1 MQLTKLS
8 STAIAALLTT
18 TICAIPYG
26 ALAREQKEKPA
37 GIHQETAMPG
47 MERSTHARPATVQVQ
62 ISTTQGELIAGKE
75 IPALLTLT
83 DAQGQPVTFDNL
95 QTAHTKKIHL
105 LIIDESLTDYHHEHP
120 VPTGK
125 PGEYSFTFRPKNG
138 GSYVVFAD
146 LLPTATGKQ
155 EYAKTQV
162 EVQGDKKSLDEAA
175 GTTAIVDGYRF
186 DLSAEGGNSLRLGE
200 SKLVKVKVTK
210 PDGQPADILEP
221 VMGAF
226 AHGVGFPSDRSS
238 VVHVHPMGVEPEK
251 ESERGGP
258 DLSFHIIPDKE
269 GYMKFYVQV
278 QIDGRDRFAGFG
290 FNVEKEEPTT
300 APAMTT
306 TTAQLSDEQNKF
318 LNQYESIHTALAADD
333 FTAAKKAA
341 QEMTTLNKGQKM
353 AAGNIAG
360 SESIKSAREA
370 FKTLSAEAVKI
381 VSNESGYFVMACPM
395 VENGKWIQTTKKV
408 SNPYLGGAMPSCG
421 SVVK

>member
-1 MQLTKLS
+1 M
-8 STAIAALLTT
+8 
-18 TICAIPYG
+18 
-26 ALAREQKEKPA
+26 
-37 GIHQETAMPG
+37 AMPG
-47 MERSTHARPATVQVQ
+47 MEHSIHASPATIKVQ
-62 ISTTQGELIAGKE
+62 ISTAPGELIAGKE

-138 GSYVVFAD
+138 GNYIVFAD
-146 LLPTATGKQ
+146 LLPIATGKQ
-155 EYAKTQV
+155 EYAKTEV
-162 EVQGDKKSLDEAA
+162 EVKGDKKPLNESA
-175 GTTAIVDGYRF
+175 GITAMVDGYRF
-186 DLSAEGGNSLRLGE
+186 DLSAEGGNTLRAGE
-200 SKLVKVKVTK
+200 AKLIKVKVTK

-258 DLSFHIIPDKE
+258 DLSFHLIPEKE

-290 FNVEKEEPTT
+290 FKVEKEEPET
-300 APAMTT
+300 APAMATT
-306 TTAQLSDEQNKF
+306 TSHLSDEQTKF
-318 LNQYESIHTALAADD
+318 LNQYESIHSALAADD
-333 FTAAKKAA
+333 FTAVKKAA
-341 QEMTTLNKGQKM
+341 QGMTSLNEEQKM
-353 AAGNIAG
+353 AARKIAA
-360 SESIKSAREA
+360 SDSIKSAREA
-370 FKTLSAEAVKI
+370 FKPLSAEAVKV
-381 VSNESGYFVMACPM
+381 VSHESGYFVMACPM
-395 VENGKWIQTTKKV
+395 VENGKWIQTTNKV
-408 SNPYLGGAMPSCG
+408 SNPYLGGAMPTCG